1 MDAKMMNHYRYLL
14 EQHKERHEDIVDD
27 METLTLG
34 ENDNHGS
41 SELSAY
47 DNHPAEVASE
57 LFDREH
63 QMGLKQLEKR
73 EIREI
78 ELALEKI
85 RNGTYGACEKCGKDI
100 DPGRLELIPWAKLC
114 IDCAREEDAFMDEI
128 KEDSK
133 KFRPSEERVIKS
145 ADLND
150 SLKGEQFN
158 DLMRYGSSDS
168 HQDRGGEIVS
178 E

>member
-1 MDAKMMNHYRYLL
+1 MDTKMMNHFRYLL
-14 EQHKERHEDIVDD
+14 EQHRERHEDIVDD

-73 EIREI
+73 EIHDI
-78 ELALEKI
+78 DLALEKI
-85 RNGTYGACEKCGKDI
+85 RNGTYGTCESCGQDI
-100 DPGRLELIPWAKLC
+100 DHQRLELLPWARLC
-114 IDCAREEDAFMDEI
+114 IDCAREEDSLIEEI
-128 KEDSK
+128 KEDRK
-133 KFRPSEERVIKS
+133 KSRPSEERVIRS

-150 SLKGEQFN
+150 SLRGEQFN
-158 DLMRYGSSDS
+158 ELMRYGSSDS
-168 HQDRGGEIVS
+168 HQDRGGELVQ
-178 E
+178 